1 MNRALASLLR
11 GLALSAILAVV
22 LEAPVRTAPQPDPSG
37 SVSRN
42 VDSVEILPLID
53 GDDLRFS
60 RLSTAQGL
68 SQSRVDR
75 IVQDD
80 RGFMWFA
87 TQYGLNRYDGY
98 SYKIFTHDAGRETSL
113 SCVYIRA
120 LFKDR
125 SGTLWVGCDQFLDR
139 YDAATETFT
148 HYRLGSR
155 RDDPPPVHVVSM
167 SQDRTDAI
175 WLSTDDGR
183 VVSCT
188 LATRRPIW
196 RV

>member
-98 SYKIFTHDAGRETSL
+98 SYKIFTHDAGREASL
-113 SCVYIRA
+113 SCVYPRA
-120 LFKDR
+120 LQR
-125 SGTLWVGCDQFLDR
+125 SVWH
-139 YDAATETFT
+139 A
-148 HYRLGSR
+148 LGG
-155 RDDPPPVHVVSM
+155 
-167 SQDRTDAI
+167 
-175 WLSTDDGR
+175 L
-183 VVSCT
+183 
-188 LATRRPIW
+188 
-196 RV
+196 

>member
-22 LEAPVRTAPQPDPSG
+22 LEAPVRTAPQPGPTG

-80 RGFMWFA
+80 PAFIFFA
-87 TQYGLNRYDGY
+87 PQSGPNRYTAY
-98 SYKIFTHDAGRETSL
+98 PSNIFPPHAPPHT
-113 SCVYIRA
+113 
-120 LFKDR
+120 
-125 SGTLWVGCDQFLDR
+125 TL
-139 YDAATETFT
+139 T
-148 HYRLGSR
+148 
-155 RDDPPPVHVVSM
+155 
-167 SQDRTDAI
+167 
-175 WLSTDDGR
+175 
-183 VVSCT
+183 
-188 LATRRPIW
+188 
-196 RV
+196 